1 MKKMNLSKLR
11 LRSSRSIVLLW
22 MLSIVF
28 FASAQVN
35 IRGKVVDLN
44 NEPLMGVT
52 VALKGVNAG
61 TITDIDGNFSLSVP
75 DQKSV
80 LVFSFVGYKKEEITV
95 GTNKQLIVKMSEET
109 ELLDEVVVVGYGTQ
123 KKVSVTGS
131 ISQIS
136 GQEML
141 KAPASNLSQMLG
153 GRITGLV
160 TRQSSGVPGSDDA
173 SMIIRGI
180 ATTSGAT
187 SPAIIVDGVQ
197 RSFNQLDPNE
207 IESISVLKDAAAA
220 AVYGIQGANGVILVT
235 TKKGSE
241 SKSKITY
248 SGNIAMNENTN
259 FPVFMDGPQYAY
271 YWNKALEMDGKDPVF
286 TRDMVD
292 KMINGDPDGIYGN
305 TNWVDQIF
313 QTGYTQHHNIS
324 ASGGTKDIKY
334 YIMLG
339 HYKQNG
345 NIKNFD
351 FSRFNVRGNI
361 EANVAKGLTANLT
374 LAGRKEDR
382 NRPYFGAGK
391 NEYMSIIQQAI
402 RAHPYVPLTYNGLP
416 TATKT
421 ASAQVSPVAARD
433 LSGFNQSEMSV
444 FQSNFSLNWQVPSIK
459 GLSAKVMASFDRDY
473 THSKVFK
480 TPYQVS
486 LASRPTSTSP
496 NLSYITMN
504 PVAIGTEATMSEGFS
519 EATRFTWQGNINY
532 VRTFGKHD
540 INALALWEQSN
551 REVKAFGVNV
561 RGFDFYD
568 FAELSHAQQIA
579 VSNQFSGSSS
589 VSPRAG
595 LVFRGSYAYD
605 QKYLVE
611 ISGRYDGSYR
621 FSPKTRWSLFPA
633 ASLGW
638 RISEEEFFKDAVPFV
653 TNLKIRASAGQ
664 LGNDAAS
671 PAYAYLRYVDWVSD
685 KPSVVIGNTAERALM
700 TSGVPSN
707 NTWEVTTSYNGGFDL
722 SMWNG
727 LLGIEFDWFYKLTS
741 GILRSQSGIWPPS
754 VGGNFPSVINSGKV
768 DSRGFDLALT
778 HENKINDF
786 TYGGRLSLNWARNR
800 ILNIDDSPNI
810 PDYLK
815 RNGLQVGMKDGFT
828 ALGLFQTDEEA
839 ATYPTVREGAQAG
852 DIRYKDMNGDGKITY
867 DQDRAWVGR
876 SNIPELMGGLDL
888 HAAWKGFDFSVLF
901 SGAAFC
907 DVALMG
913 FYDGIGWDNTE
924 FTRSFYHDGNSP
936 LYLVQNSWTY
946 DNPKARLPRLS
957 TISRPNNGW
966 ASTFWFVDGSY
977 LRLKN
982 IQFGYSIPNKWTKVV
997 GVESARISVSGSNIF
1012 TWANESLNGLDPEA
1026 PDVSNGYYP
1035 QQKTYSVGINLTF

>member
-1 MKKMNLSKLR
+1 MNLLKSWFR
-11 LRSSRSIVLLW
+11 GSRIPLLLW
-22 MLSIVF
+22 MLCFTFIVN
-28 FASAQVN
+28 AQVN
-35 IRGKVVDLN
+35 IRGRVIDSN
-44 NEPLMGVT
+44 NESLMGVT
-52 VALKGVNAG
+52 VAIKTANTG
-61 TITDIDGNFSLSVP
+61 TITDTNGNFSLTVP
-75 DQKSV
+75 NQKSV
-80 LVFSFVGYKKEEITV
+80 LIFSFVGYKKQEITV
-95 GTNKQLIVKMSEET
+95 GNNTQFTVKMVEDT
-109 ELLDEVVVVGYGTQ
+109 ELLEEVVVVGYGTQ

-136 GQEML
+136 GSEML
-141 KAPASNLSQMLG
+141 KSPTSNLSQMLG

-173 SMIIRGI
+173 AMIIRGI
-180 ATTSGAT
+180 ATTSGA
-187 SPAIIVDGVQ
+187 SAPAIIVDGVQ

-241 SKSKITY
+241 SKSKISY
-248 SGNIAMNENTN
+248 SGSIAMNENTN
-259 FPVFMDGPQYAY
+259 FPTFMDGPQYAY
-271 YWNKALEMDGKDPVF
+271 YWNKALEMDGKSAVF
-286 TRDMVD
+286 TKDMVD
-292 KMINGDPDGIYGN
+292 KMINGDADGVYGN

-334 YIMLG
+334 YLMVG
-339 HYKQNG
+339 HYNQKG

-351 FSRFNVRGNI
+351 FSRFNVRANI
-361 EANVAKGLTANLT
+361 EANVAKGLTANLNI
-374 LAGRKEDR
+374 AGRKEDR
-382 NRPYFGAGK
+382 DRPYFGAGK
-391 NEYMSIIQQAI
+391 NDYMSIIQQAI
-402 RAHPYVPLTYNGLP
+402 RAHPYVPMTYNGLP

-421 ASAQVSPVAARD
+421 ASAQVSPIAARD
-433 LSGFNQSEMSV
+433 VSGFNQSELSV
-444 FQSNFSLNWQVPSIK
+444 FQSNFSLNWQVPGVK
-459 GLSAKVMASFDRDY
+459 GLTAKAMASFDRDY

-480 TPYQVS
+480 TPYKVS
-486 LASRPTSTSP
+486 LASRPTTTSP
-496 NLSYITMN
+496 NLTYSTMN

-519 EATRFTWQGNINY
+519 EATRFTFQGQINY
-532 VRTFGKHD
+532 ARTFNKHD
-540 INALALWEQSN
+540 INALALWEQSE
-551 REVKAFGVNV
+551 RGYKRFGVNV

-568 FAELSHAQQIA
+568 FAELNHAQQIA
-579 VSNQFSGSSS
+579 TSNQFSGSSN
-589 VSPRAG
+589 VQPRAG
-595 LVFRGSYAYD
+595 FVFRGSYAFD

-611 ISGRYDGSYR
+611 LSGRYDGSYR
-621 FSPKTRWSLFPA
+621 FSPETRWALFPA
-633 ASLGW
+633 LSLGW
-638 RISEEEFFKDAVPFV
+638 RVSEEEFFNDALPFI
-653 TNLKIRASAGQ
+653 TNFKLRASAGQ

-685 KPSVVIGNTAERALM
+685 KPSVVIGNAAQRALM

-722 SMWNG
+722 SMWHG
-727 LLGIEFDWFYKLTS
+727 LLGVEFDWFYKLTT
-741 GILRSQSGIWPPS
+741 GILRSQAGIWPPS

-768 DSRGFDLALT
+768 DSRGFDLLLS

-786 TYGGRLSLNWARNR
+786 SYGTRLSLNWARNR

-815 RNGLQVGMKDGFT
+815 RNGLQVGMKDGFE
-828 ALGLFQTDEEA
+828 ALGLFRTDEDA

-852 DIRYKDMNGDGKITY
+852 DIQYKDQNGDGKITY

-876 SNIPELMGGLDL
+876 SNVPELMGGLDL
-888 HAAWKGFDFSVLF
+888 HASWKGFDISVLF

-913 FYDGIGWDNTE
+913 WYDGVGWDNTE

-946 DNPKARLPRLS
+946 DNTSAKFPRLS

-977 LRLKN
+977 LRVKN
-982 IQFGYSIPNKWTKVV
+982 MQIGYSIPSNITKAI
-997 GVESARISVSGSNIF
+997 GIFSARLSISGSNLF
-1012 TWANESLNGLDPEA
+1012 TWANE
-1026 PDVSNGYYP
+1026 
-1035 QQKTYSVGINLTF
+1035 